1 MRYHPGRLYL
11 RLTRE
16 ESKALVISFFFLKL
30 FLGEFLFVV
39 KDNFEWKKKIMKWNQ
54 IKNSDMIEIEIAT
67 TELYFSGILL
77 HGYCMDLIKEEL
89 ASSTGNAHALDPERL
104 PIPLKMM
111 FFNNIG
117 ELEEALGAKKAVS
130 KRREP

>member
-89 ASSTGNAHALDPERL
+89 SSSTGNAHTLDPERL